1 MVESN
6 QPSGQTAYKPSA
18 EEQKLIIESL
28 GEGALVDEFFK
39 ANVTLS
45 KEQAETR
52 ERLISEIEYDYQLA
66 LRKGDY
72 YIGSAVI
79 NFYLKEA
86 PNTEELFINSQ
97 AMAMNEVHINEVR
110 FINKEIF

>member
-45 KEQAETR
+45 KE
-52 ERLISEIEYDYQLA
+52 
-66 LRKGDY
+66 
-72 YIGSAVI
+72 
-79 NFYLKEA
+79 
-86 PNTEELFINSQ
+86 
-97 AMAMNEVHINEVR
+97 
-110 FINKEIF
+110 